1 VTVLEE
7 AIMLLTLTVAGITAI
22 AAFFLLR
29 RARVAGR
36 RAQFE
41 KHSITAEELHTLLA
55 LRSDVRLYD
64 LRLPLDVLT
73 DAEIIPGAQR
83 VSPQEVLH
91 NPNLIPKEEDSIVYC
106 TCPGE
111 ESSREVLK
119 RALEMGYLHV
129 RFLRGGL
136 AAWKARGYRV
146 EPYSQPFRL
155 DPAIP
160 R

>member
-7 AIMLLTLTVAGITAI
+7 AIMLLTLIMAAITGI
-22 AAFFLLR
+22 AAFVLLR
-29 RARVAGR
+29 RARVADG
-36 RAQFE
+36 RAQCE
-41 KHSITAEELHTLLA
+41 KHSITAEELHILLT
-55 LRSDVRLYD
+55 SQPDVRLYD
-64 LRLPLDVLT
+64 LRFPLDVLT

-83 VSPQEVLH
+83 VSPQEVLD

-119 RALEMGYLHV
+119 RALKMGYLHV
-129 RFLRGGL
+129 RILRGGL

-146 EPYSQPFRL
+146 EPYLQPFRL
-155 DPAIP
+155 DTEIS